1 MSDAM
6 TTSRTDLVTGAFSFT
21 GRRIARRLLDRGIAV
36 RTLTAHPER
45 AAAFGDRIAAR
56 PYAFDD
62 PARLAASLEGIHTL
76 YNTYWVRFDRGDRT
90 YDAAVENTRR
100 LFAAAREAG
109 VERVVHVSIANPSEA
124 SPFAYYRG
132 KARLERDLADSGL
145 SYAILRPTVIFGDGG
160 ILINNI
166 AWLLRR
172 IPVFAIPGGGD
183 YEIQPVHVDDL
194 AELAVEKGSHSE
206 DLVTDA
212 AGPETYTYGD
222 LVGTIREAIG
232 SRSLVVHVPPRA
244 ALALGRM
251 LGWLLRDIL
260 ITGDEIAGLMDG
272 LLVSAREPTCET
284 RLSDWLARNRREVGR
299 RYLSEVA
306 MHYAS

>member
-1 MSDAM
+1 M
-6 TTSRTDLVTGAFSFT
+6 TSSQTDLVTGAFSFT
-21 GRRIARRLLDRGIAV
+21 GHFIARRLLHRGIAV
-36 RTLTAHPER
+36 RTLTGHLER
-45 AAAFGDRIAAR
+45 PHTFGDRVVAH
-56 PYAFDD
+56 PYTFDD

-90 YDAAVENTRR
+90 YEGALENTRR

-109 VERVVHVSIANPSEA
+109 VRRVVHVSIANPSET
-124 SPFAYYRG
+124 SPLAYYRG

-172 IPVFAIPGGGD
+172 LPVFAIPGGGD
-183 YEIQPVHVDDL
+183 YGIQPVHVDDL
-194 AELAVEKGSHSE
+194 AKLAVERAVLSE

-212 AGPETYTYGD
+212 AGPETYTYGE

-232 SRSLVVHVPPRA
+232 SRSLVVHVPARA
-244 ALALGRM
+244 GVALGQL
-251 LGWLLRDIL
+251 LGWLLRDVL
-260 ITGDEIAGLMDG
+260 ITGDEIAGLLDG
-272 LLVSAREPTCET
+272 LLVSAQEPACET

-306 MHYAS
+306 MHYSS